1 MSLLI
6 TGGLGFLGL
15 QTARQFLRRGR
26 VWSPRF
32 KASIPIEQITLFDR
46 HLPEHDLP
54 EDIISDSRVRIM
66 TGDLTEEG
74 VANEIVDDDSLAVV
88 HLASMVSGDTE
99 QDHLRGWMVN
109 VEGQRSLLEA
119 LRVQA
124 PGSRFL
130 FTSSTAALGP
140 VPDDAVDGAD
150 DLTKLLPQNTYGFH
164 KAVCELMVNDYA
176 RREFVDARCLRLP
189 VVVVRPGAPNAAL
202 TGAWSSVVREPL
214 NGEDCSIPIP
224 MDVRLPVASY
234 QTVVA
239 NIAHLLDDVESS
251 DLGADRNLM
260 LPSLSAS
267 PRELYDAATALAEA
281 EGIAVGAAKAKAQ
294 ELATRIVTG
303 MGERSNG
310 SRAEAL
316 GCVRDESPESIVRA
330 YAEDYVLKKGGGG
343 VLETVLGGS
352 RLA

>member
-54 EDIISDSRVRIM
+54 EDITSDSRVRIM

-140 VPDDAVDGAD
+140 VPDDAADGAD
-150 DLTKLLPQNTYGFH
+150 DLTKLLPQNT
-164 KAVCELMVNDYA
+164 ASA
-176 RREFVDARCLRLP
+176 RPSAAHGKRLRPTRIRRRAACMP

-202 TGAWSSVVREPL
+202 TGAWSSVVREPPRRGL
-214 NGEDCSIPIP
+214 HYSHL
-224 MDVRLPVASY
+224 DVRLPVASY

-281 EGIAVGAAKAKAQ
+281 EGIAVGTAKAKAQ

-330 YAEDYVLKKGGGG
+330 YAEDYVLKRGGGG